1 MKNFRN
7 YRNQAPYSVKYKVN
21 GISVL
26 MPFTLLQSTPLTVT
40 ASSHRI
46 SKSDGVE
53 AGVCNPFCSLGSKT
67 LTLIPGG

>member
-21 GISVL
+21 GIRAL

-40 ASSHRI
+40 AQLVYHHRLYE
-46 SKSDGVE
+46 VE
-53 AGVCNPFCSLGSKT
+53 SVENPLPKVV
-67 LTLIPGG
+67 